1 MNLIQA
7 TLTAALPPKRKNTP
21 SGWTSFN
28 APCCH
33 HRGEKVD
40 KRKRGGVLMNA
51 DGFQYHCFNCGF
63 KAGWTPG
70 KLLSKN
76 TRDLFRWVGVPD
88 SDVSKCAMEALKN
101 RDEIQQ
107 APVPKHFA
115 IEPRELPNGA
125 TPMLELLE
133 NGCTDTDFLDAVEYI
148 LNRKIEL
155 DWFDFHWTDEPGY
168 KDRVIIPF
176 YLEGKIVGYTGR
188 KIREGSPKYLTHIS
202 PGYVF
207 NLDNQDDD
215 RQYVIVVEGQFDAI
229 AIDGCAIG
237 HNEPNEA
244 QIMRLNALGKTVI
257 VVPDQDKPGAT
268 MIKTAL
274 EQGWSVS
281 LPEWGNDVKD
291 VADAVKK
298 YGRIYT
304 LFTILQ
310 YRETNEIKIKLLKK
324 KLEKHNG

>member
-1 MNLIQA
+1 
-7 TLTAALPPKRKNTP
+7 
-21 SGWTSFN
+21 
-28 APCCH
+28 
-33 HRGEKVD
+33 
-40 KRKRGGVLMNA
+40 
-51 DGFQYHCFNCGF
+51 
-63 KAGWTPG
+63 
-70 KLLSKN
+70 
-76 TRDLFRWVGVPD
+76 
-88 SDVSKCAMEALKN
+88 MEALKS

-107 APVPKHFA
+107 APIPKHFV
-115 IEPRELPNGA
+115 IEPRELPPNSLS
-125 TPMLELLE
+125 MIELLE
-133 NGCTDTDFLDAVEYI
+133 NGCTDEDFLDAVEYI

-155 DWFDFHWTDEPGY
+155 DWFDFYWTDEPGF

-188 KIREGSPKYLTHIS
+188 KTREGTPKYLTHVS

-207 NLDNQDDD
+207 NIDNQHDE

-229 AIDGCAIG
+229 AIDGVAIG

-244 QIMRLNALGKTVI
+244 QIARINQLGKTVI
-257 VVPDQDKPGAT
+257 VVPDQDKPGAK
-268 MIKTAL
+268 MIQTAIK
-274 EQGWSVS
+274 EGWTVS
-281 LPEWGNDVKD
+281 LPDWGDDVKD

-324 KLEKHNG
+324 KLEKQNG